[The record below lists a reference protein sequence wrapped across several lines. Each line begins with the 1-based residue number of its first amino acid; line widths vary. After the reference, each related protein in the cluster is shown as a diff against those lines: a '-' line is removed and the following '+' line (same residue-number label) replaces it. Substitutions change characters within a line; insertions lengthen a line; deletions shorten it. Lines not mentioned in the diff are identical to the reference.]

1 MSQYLVKILP
11 SKVTGFLYHLN
22 PMMKLER
29 WVEKPDKHED
39 VTTKAQA
46 LFLARES
53 ASNIVN
59 FFNNNKN
66 LVDEAFKIASVK
78 SSSSG
83 DEESSGQDHEQEG
96 GDEEDME
103 ENKNNNT

>member
-1 MSQYLVKILP
+1 MSQYLVKIVP
-11 SKVTGFLYHLN
+11 SKVTAFLYRLN

-29 WVEKPDKHED
+29 WVEKVDKHED

-53 ASNIVN
+53 ASHIVN
-59 FFNNNKN
+59 VLTNNKN

-78 SSSSG
+78 SSSYG

-96 GDEEDME
+96 GDEDDIE
-103 ENKNNNT
+103 ENS